1 MNGSEINHSDKTV
14 DDDDDDGDDN
24 DEDND
29 DDDVTVDKTKL
40 SN

>member
-1 MNGSEINHSDKTV
+1 MNGSEINHSDMTV
-14 DDDDDDGDDN
+14 DDDDDGDDN

>member
-1 MNGSEINHSDKTV
+1 MNGSEINHSDMTF
-14 DDDDDDGDDN
+14 DDDDDGDDN